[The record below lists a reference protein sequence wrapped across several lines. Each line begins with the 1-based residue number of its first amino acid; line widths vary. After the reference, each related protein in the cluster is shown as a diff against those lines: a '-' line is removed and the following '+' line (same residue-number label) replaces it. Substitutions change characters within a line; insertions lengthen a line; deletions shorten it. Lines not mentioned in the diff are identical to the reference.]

1 MDTQAIEKY
10 QNKLDAKTTVGEL
23 LAVNAQSQRLKLVD
37 TPEADEVYIREWALN
52 TVDDLNT
59 FIQEGKLRK
68 RGAGRNVFYV
78 WKQEE

>member
-1 MDTQAIEKY
+1 LDTQAIEKY

-52 TVDDLNT
+52 TAAVT
-59 FIQEGKLRK
+59 R
-68 RGAGRNVFYV
+68 AGRNVFYV

>member
-1 MDTQAIEKY
+1 LDTQAIEKY

-52 TVDDLNT
+52 TAAVT
-59 FIQEGKLRK
+59 R
-68 RGAGRNVFYV
+68 AGRNVFYV
-78 WKQEE
+78 

>member
-1 MDTQAIEKY
+1 MWHTILLSLDTQAIEKY

-52 TVDDLNT
+52 TAAVT
-59 FIQEGKLRK
+59 R
-68 RGAGRNVFYV
+68 AGRNVFYV

>member
-1 MDTQAIEKY
+1 MSVQFQISLDTQAIEKY

-52 TVDDLNT
+52 TAAVT
-59 FIQEGKLRK
+59 R
-68 RGAGRNVFYV
+68 AGRNVFYV

>member
-1 MDTQAIEKY
+1 LDTQAIEKY
-10 QNKLDAKTTVGEL
+10 QNKLDAKTTVSEL

-52 TVDDLNT
+52 TAAVT
-59 FIQEGKLRK
+59 R
-68 RGAGRNVFYV
+68 AGRNVFYV

>member
-1 MDTQAIEKY
+1 MNTQAIEKY

-52 TVDDLNT
+52 TAAVT
-59 FIQEGKLRK
+59 R
-68 RGAGRNVFYV
+68 AGRNVFYV

>member
-52 TVDDLNT
+52 TAAVT
-59 FIQEGKLRK
+59 R
-68 RGAGRNVFYV
+68 AGRNVFYV